1 MNIMLGVSSTIINC
15 NDDYVVPHYYVR
27 LLFLFRLLSCL
38 NFVWFS
44 ILGGSEA
51 EQAEGSDVIVTK
63 QKKSNKKPK
72 SVSRGKKLKKEKS
85 LRYKKESDEE
95 KRESDQ
101 EKQDH
106 GERLAEENIPQGD
119 QNDDAESSSKE
130 TDGNESRGAL
140 RENGNEEESGSG
152 GNENDSD
159 GEKSSPREVEKSP
172 KESASPDGAK
182 IAEVSDD
189 ELLVNCSSFAELWHL
204 LLFTW

>member
-51 EQAEGSDVIVTK
+51 EQAEGSEIIVTK
-63 QKKSNKKPK
+63 QKKSNKKAK

-85 LRYKKESDEE
+85 LRYRKESDEE
-95 KRESDQ
+95 KQESDQ

-106 GERLAEENIPQGD
+106 GERLSEGNAPQGD

-130 TDGNESRGAL
+130 TGGNESRGAL
-140 RENGNEEESGSG
+140 GENDNGEESDSG
-152 GNENDSD
+152 GNQNDSD
-159 GEKSSPREVEKSP
+159 GESSPREVEKSP
-172 KESASPDGAK
+172 IESASPDGAK

-189 ELLVNCSSFAELWHL
+189 EPLVNYSSFAELWHL